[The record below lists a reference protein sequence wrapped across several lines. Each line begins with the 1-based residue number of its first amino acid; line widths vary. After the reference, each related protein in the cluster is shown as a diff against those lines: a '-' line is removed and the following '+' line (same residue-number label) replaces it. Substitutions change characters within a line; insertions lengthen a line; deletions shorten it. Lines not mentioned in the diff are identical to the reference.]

1 MKRIDVHNHVIPE
14 TIVKAMQENP
24 VYNTKIEGEGHNR
37 TFIRGKVRF
46 PFDPEFYDAYAKLE
60 SMDRKKIDIAF
71 ISPGPQTFF
80 YNLND
85 ELAISTARIV
95 NDGVAQM
102 AAARPDRLRG
112 MATLPMQHPDAAIAE
127 LERVVKEYG
136 FRGVEIGTAIA
147 TSSGELELADPN
159 FRPVLRRIQELKVT
173 VFAHP
178 NTQGASGRLDCY
190 YLTNLIGNPLDTTIM
205 VGKLMFSGALDELKD
220 LKILLAHGG
229 GFLPYQIGRFVHGH
243 KVRPDTSAVTKS
255 DPLQM
260 LRRFWF
266 DALTHSPQAIRHLID
281 VVGSE
286 KVVLGTDA
294 PFDMGEM
301 APVDRVEMVAGL
313 TQKERENIYCN
324 AAMALFDGKI

>member
-37 TFIRGKVRF
+37 VFIRGKVRF
-46 PFDPEFYDAYAKLE
+46 PFEAEFYNADAKLE

-80 YNLND
+80 YNLKD
-85 ELAISTARIV
+85 ELAINTARIV
-95 NDGVAQM
+95 NDGIAQM
-102 AAARPDRLRG
+102 AAAKPDRLRG
-112 MATLPMQHPDAAIAE
+112 MATLPMQHPEAAIAE
-127 LERVVKEYG
+127 LERVVREYG
-136 FRGVEIGTAIA
+136 FKGVELGTAI
-147 TSSGELELADPN
+147 GDEELADPK
-159 FRPVLRRIQELKVT
+159 FRPVLKRIEELKVMI
-173 VFAHP
+173 FAHP
-178 NTQGASGRLDCY
+178 NTQGAAGRLDCY
-190 YLTNLIGNPLDTTIM
+190 YLMNLIGNPLDTTIM

-243 KVRPDTSAVTKS
+243 KVRPDTAEFTQS

-260 LRRFWF
+260 LKRFWF
-266 DALTHSPQAIRHLID
+266 DALTHSPQSIRHLID

-286 KVVLGTDA
+286 NVVLGTDA

-301 APVDRVEMVAGL
+301 APVDRVELVPGL
-313 TQKERENIYCN
+313 TQQERENIYYK
-324 AAMALFDGKI
+324 AATALFNGKI